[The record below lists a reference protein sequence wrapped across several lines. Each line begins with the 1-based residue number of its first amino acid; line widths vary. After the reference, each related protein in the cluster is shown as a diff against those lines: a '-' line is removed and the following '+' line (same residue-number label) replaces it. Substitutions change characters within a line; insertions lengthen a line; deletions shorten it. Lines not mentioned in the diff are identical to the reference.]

1 MANVLVIEDDRDTR
15 TFLSEYLCDDGHET
29 DEAAEGLAGIEKAT
43 TNVPDVIL
51 LDVLMP
57 ILDGFQVLAVLQ
69 ADERTSR
76 VPVVMLSGKND
87 MDTRARAFK
96 LGAVDYLV
104 KGRFEVFDLERSISY
119 ALHRKAMESEMQDAA
134 LHDPLTALG
143 NRALFDVQL

>member
-96 LGAVDYLV
+96 LGAVDYLGKPCSRADV
-104 KGRFEVFDLERSISY
+104 INAVNSVVPKAAMLAPPPVDPHQEV
-119 ALHRKAMESEMQDAA
+119 
-134 LHDPLTALG
+134 PL
-143 NRALFDVQL
+143 